1 MKQEIYRLDDLKAIL
16 KVSKSTIY
24 LMMNNNKF
32 PKPSKL
38 SKNINVWKSSDVQL
52 WIEQNI

>member
-38 SKNINVWKSSDVQL
+38 SKNINVWKSYDVHL